1 MGRNKHPGKPHK
13 RTNGQYIGLPY
24 AMLRHSAFQAL
35 SADAVRVLIQMHLGF
50 HGMNNG
56 QIGFS
61 LRQAQL
67 CLQSGSERA
76 KRAFDQLQD
85 YGFIVCHSNSSFT
98 MKTKRAREWEITFQ
112 PMPDGHTSHK
122 WRKINNGSISAA
134 DGSQTG
140 AVSEPRCV
148 SRGETVPCQP
158 L

>member
-1 MGRNKHPGKPHK
+1 MGRNKHPGKTQK
-13 RTNGQYIGLPY
+13 RATGQYIDLPY

-61 LRQAQL
+61 LRQAQK
-67 CLQSGSERA
+67 CLQSGSVKA
-76 KRAFDQLQD
+76 KRAFDQLQHH
-85 YGFIVCHSNSSFT
+85 GFIVCHANSSFT

-112 PMPDGHTSHK
+112 PMPDGHTSHT
-122 WRKINNGSISAA
+122 WRKINNGSILAT
-134 DGSQTG
+134 DGSQTA
-140 AVSEPRCV
+140 AVSEPRGV
-148 SRGETVPCQP
+148 SVGETVPCQP